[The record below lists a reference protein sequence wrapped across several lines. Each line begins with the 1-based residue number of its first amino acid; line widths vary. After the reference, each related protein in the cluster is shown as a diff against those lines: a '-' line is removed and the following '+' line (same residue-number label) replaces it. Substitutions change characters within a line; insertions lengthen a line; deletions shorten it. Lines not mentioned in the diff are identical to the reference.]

1 MPCLVTKQPRE
12 DKIQCTAN
20 LMKTTMN
27 DNHVK
32 DAQQKEQG
40 SSEPRQD
47 SYKPWAVGL
56 LNS

>member
-32 DAQQKEQG
+32 DAQQKEWG
-40 SSEPRQD
+40 SSESRQD
-47 SYKPWAVGL
+47 SCKPWAVGL
-56 LNS
+56 